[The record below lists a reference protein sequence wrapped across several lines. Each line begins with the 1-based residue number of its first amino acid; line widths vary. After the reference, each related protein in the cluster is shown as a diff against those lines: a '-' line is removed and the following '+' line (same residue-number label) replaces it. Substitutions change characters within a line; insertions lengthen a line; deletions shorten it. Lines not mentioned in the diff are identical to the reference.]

1 MEWDMNRMEIR
12 GHINGRRKDTW
23 GPSEN
28 IIIRT
33 YPIYCVFEENEQEV
47 AFIPKL
53 LSLSSSHD
61 HLP

>member
-33 YPIYCVFEENEQEV
+33 YPIYCVFEENE
-47 AFIPKL
+47 
-53 LSLSSSHD
+53 
-61 HLP
+61 